1 MSAQINGPTCLD
13 NLIFNQP
20 KTSLSKSSVVTQSRL
35 GSGRFRACLKIVSQ
49 QIVLLSARLQRD
61 GAYSLTP
68 RCKLISGLRTA
79 TRKTKSK
86 LSSQP
91 MILTLSRARLR
102 IRLLSETQ

>member
-1 MSAQINGPTCLD
+1 
-13 NLIFNQP
+13 
-20 KTSLSKSSVVTQSRL
+20 
-35 GSGRFRACLKIVSQ
+35 
-49 QIVLLSARLQRD
+49 
-61 GAYSLTP
+61 LTP